1 VVAGVKIVDE
11 FGAGFGWLAE
21 DERLLRTSHA
31 LVVDGKVWLV
41 DPVDAPEVE
50 SRVRALGQPVG
61 VLQLLDRHAR
71 DCALWAARLGVPH
84 VLAFEGSP
92 ETPFELLPV
101 RRHRPWRES
110 ALWWPGER
118 VLVVADAL
126 GTVGYFLA
134 PGDRVGVH
142 PLLRLMSPRSLR
154 RLSPERILVGHG
166 EGVHEDAAAA
176 LAQALSTARRR
187 AAAVALAP
195 LRARRRR
202 G

>member
-1 VVAGVKIVDE
+1 MVDE
-11 FGAGFGWLAE
+11 FAAGFGWQAE

-31 LVVDGKVWLV
+31 LAVDGEVWLV
-41 DPVDAPEVE
+41 DPVDAPELE
-50 SRVRALGQPVG
+50 SRVRALGRPAG

-71 DCALWAARLGVPH
+71 DCALWATRLGVPH

-101 RRHRPWRES
+101 RRHRPWREA
-110 ALWWPGER
+110 ALWSRAER
-118 VLVVADAL
+118 VLVVADVL

-134 PGDRVGVH
+134 PGDRIGVH
-142 PLLRLMSPRSLR
+142 PLLRLMPPRSLR
-154 RLSPERILVGHG
+154 DLSPDRILVGHG
-166 EGVHEDAAAA
+166 AGVHEDAATA
-176 LAQALSTARRR
+176 LAQALSTSRRR
-187 AAAVALAP
+187 ALAAVLAP